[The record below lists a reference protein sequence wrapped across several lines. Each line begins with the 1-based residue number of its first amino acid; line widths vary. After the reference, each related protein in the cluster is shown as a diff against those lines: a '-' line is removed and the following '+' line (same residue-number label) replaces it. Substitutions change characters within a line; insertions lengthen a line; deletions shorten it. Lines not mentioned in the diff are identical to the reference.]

1 MIYLASDHGG
11 FKLKDKIK
19 KHLEKEKVNYVDL
32 GPKKYVAS
40 DDYPDY
46 AKLVAEKISKKPEQD
61 LGIMLC
67 RSGQGVSIVANKF
80 KNVRAVEVGN
90 VAKAKLAR
98 EHVASNVLC
107 LSADFLSPAAAANVV
122 DTWLNTPVGRAE
134 RHLRRVKKISVIE
147 QKNFK

>member
-19 KHLEKEKVNYVDL
+19 KHLDKEKLAYIDL
-32 GPKKYVAS
+32 GPKKYIAT

-46 AKLVAEKISKKPEQD
+46 AKLVAGKVSKKPEQD
-61 LGIMLC
+61 LGVVLC

-90 VAKAKLAR
+90 VAKAKLAK
-98 EHVASNVLC
+98 EHVRSNILC
-107 LSADFLSPAAAANVV
+107 LSADFLSPTAAINVI
-122 DTWLNTPVGRAE
+122 DTWIDTPMGNAD
-134 RHLRRVKKISVIE
+134 RHMRRVKKIAEIE
-147 QKNFK
+147 KKNFK